1 MKTRIRIFITV
12 CILAFVGILNAKATT
27 NSEEKNSG
35 LIGAKESL
43 TVLNE
48 QIGLFENETNESI
61 DYQKEAQM
69 VNRWIID
76 MIEAK
81 TTKKMIERSS
91 VTLNETIHPFENEAE
106 AESNDVITD
115 LVQEAQLMTKLIAD
129 KEEAKAIQNMI
140 ERGFVDPN
148 RTNDSFENEVGF
160 ESTDFDKEA
169 QLMIKILADKEE
181 AKVFQRLIAE
191 NK

>member
-35 LIGAKESL
+35 LIGSKESL

-69 VNRWIID
+69 VNRWIIE
-76 MIEAK
+76 MVEAK

-148 RTNDSFENEVGF
+148 RTNDSFENELGF

-191 NK
+191 SK